1 MNYTIKAIYKQ
12 WMLLSRPNDDT
23 NIDSV
28 KMRNDDIEKW
38 VHHLPALV
46 GAVDLGTAHVN
57 ILTSAEALVTGVGPP
72 LAECLEKKVVL
83 TEIAAYHLSAAILF
97 LAADIVTT

>member
-1 MNYTIKAIYKQ
+1 M
-12 WMLLSRPNDDT
+12 
-23 NIDSV
+23 
-28 KMRNDDIEKW
+28 
-38 VHHLPALV
+38 HHLPALV

-57 ILTSAEALVTGVGPP
+57 ILTSAEALVAVEGVGPL

-97 LAADIVTT
+97 LAAGIVTT

>member
-1 MNYTIKAIYKQ
+1 M
-12 WMLLSRPNDDT
+12 
-23 NIDSV
+23 
-28 KMRNDDIEKW
+28 
-38 VHHLPALV
+38 HHLPALV

-57 ILTSAEALVTGVGPP
+57 ILTSAEALVTVEGVGPL

-83 TEIAAYHLSAAILF
+83 TEIAAFHLSAAILF

>member
-1 MNYTIKAIYKQ
+1 M
-12 WMLLSRPNDDT
+12 
-23 NIDSV
+23 
-28 KMRNDDIEKW
+28 
-38 VHHLPALV
+38 HHLPALV
-46 GAVDLGTAHVN
+46 ETVDLGAAHVN
-57 ILTSAEALVTGVGPP
+57 ILTLVEAMVEGVGPP